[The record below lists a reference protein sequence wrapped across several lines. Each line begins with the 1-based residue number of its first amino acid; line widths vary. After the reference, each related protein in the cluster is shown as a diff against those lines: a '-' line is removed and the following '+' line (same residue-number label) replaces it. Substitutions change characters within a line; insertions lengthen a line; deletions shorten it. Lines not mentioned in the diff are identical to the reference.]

1 MNIENDITKINFKSA
16 TNNLLYILR
25 SELTE
30 MAKFNPPRYIQLQ
43 SAVATINRSGMD
55 TADMTDEEYE
65 LTHISSLLHSL
76 LGTVPKKLG
85 SKQA

>member
-1 MNIENDITKINFKSA
+1 MNTEHDITKINFKAA
-16 TNNLLYILR
+16 TGNLLHVLK

-30 MAKFNPPRYIQLQ
+30 MAKFNPPRFIQLQ

-65 LTHISSLLHSL
+65 LTHVASLMHTL
-76 LGTVPKKLG
+76 LGTVPKKLKE
-85 SKQA
+85 KQA

>member
-1 MNIENDITKINFKSA
+1 MNIEHDITKINFKSA

-30 MAKFNPPRYIQLQ
+30 MAKFNPPRFIQLQ
-43 SAVATINRSGMD
+43 AAVATINRSGID
-55 TADMTDEEYE
+55 FEDMTDEEYE
-65 LTHISSLLHSL
+65 LTHVASLMHTL

>member
-1 MNIENDITKINFKSA
+1 MTVEHDITKINFKSA
-16 TNNLLYILR
+16 ANNLTYILR

-30 MAKFNPPRYIQLQ
+30 MAKFNPPRFIQLQ
-43 SAVATINRSGMD
+43 SAVNTINRSGLD
-55 TADMTDEEYE
+55 YEDMNDEEYE
-65 LTHISSLLHSL
+65 LTHVAALMHTL

>member
-1 MNIENDITKINFKSA
+1 MNIENDITRINFKAA
-16 TNNLLYILR
+16 TNNLLHVLK

-30 MAKFNPPRYIQLQ
+30 MAKFNPPRFIQLQ
-43 SAVATINRSGMD
+43 SAVNTINGSGLD
-55 TADMTDEEYE
+55 YEDMNDEEYE
-65 LTHISSLLHSL
+65 LTHVASLMHTL